1 MKSNFLLFLVI
12 ALVGFFAGI
21 ASDIYIPSVPSIAD
35 DLKAS
40 IEEVQWTIA
49 IFMVGLSLSQLIYGP
64 ISEGIGR
71 RYPLIIGLLI
81 MTAGSFICFYAPSLK
96 VLIFGRFI
104 QGLGAGAG
112 ASLWRSIFRDSFEGA
127 QLAKYG
133 GYLSIVVALVVPAAP
148 TLGGYLQTYFG
159 WRTNFLF
166 LISYALLTLLIVL
179 VLFKE
184 TSTHHHKERL
194 SQKFFVH
201 AFGQLLSSRI
211 FMGYTVCIFVSYGAF
226 FAWFTASPVLLIKLV
241 GISPIQFGWITFL
254 GGGGT
259 MLLAGLVNG
268 KMVVKFGTHFMLRM
282 GWTIMFMA
290 GSLMM
295 ALKFI
300 YGINTLVIVAPMIL
314 FYFGSTL
321 IWPSIFAGAFAPFG
335 KIAGYAGSLYSFMQ
349 LGGGATI
356 SALVSYLPDTDQV
369 PLASIFMVCSALS
382 WIVFEVVVV
391 SRKLAYKARVP

>member
-1 MKSNFLLFLVI
+1 VKSNFLLFLVVV
-12 ALVGFFAGI
+12 LVGFFAGI
-21 ASDIYIPSVPSIAD
+21 ASDIYIPSVPAIAN
-35 DLKAS
+35 DLK
-40 IEEVQWTIA
+40 IPVEEVQWTLA
-49 IFMVGLSLSQLIYGP
+49 IFMLGLSISQLIYGP

-71 RYPLIIGLLI
+71 RYPLIIGLSI
-81 MTAGSFICFYAPSLK
+81 MTVGSFICFYAPSVE
-96 VLIFGRFI
+96 VLIFGRLI
-104 QGLGAGAG
+104 QGLGTGAG
-112 ASLWRSIFRDSFEGA
+112 ASLWRSIFRDSFEGV

-133 GYLSIVVALVVPAAP
+133 GYLSIIVAFIVPAAP

-159 WRTNFLF
+159 WRASFLF
-166 LISYALLTLLIVL
+166 LISYALITLLIVL

-194 SQKFFVH
+194 SRKFFVQ

-211 FMGYTVCIFVSYGAF
+211 FMGYAVCTFVSYGAF
-226 FAWFTASPVLLIKLV
+226 FAWFTASPVLLIKLI
-241 GISPIQFGWITFL
+241 GISPVQFGWITFF

-282 GWTIMFMA
+282 GWAIMFMA

-300 YGINTLVIVAPMIL
+300 YGINTVVIVVPMIL

-321 IWPSIFAGAFAPFG
+321 IWPNIFAGAFAPFG
-335 KIAGYAGSLYSFMQ
+335 KIAGYTGSLYSFMQ
-349 LGGGATI
+349 LGGGAAI
-356 SALVSYLPDTDQV
+356 SALVSYLPDTNQV
-369 PLASIFMVCSALS
+369 PLALIFMVCSALS
-382 WIVFEVVVV
+382 WIVFEFVVI
-391 SRKLAYKARVP
+391 SKKSA